1 MVHVEHG
8 TVKAAAVRGDHGSEA
23 GFCHE
28 ALLYSG
34 QDEFLQATAGFI
46 RDGISA
52 GEPALVVVS
61 AEKIAL
67 LRGDLGRD
75 AELVQFADMS
85 GVGSNPARIIPAW
98 RDFVTERGDAGRPA
112 RGIGEPI
119 GADHSPAELAEC
131 HRHESLLNVAF
142 AATQGFWLMCP
153 YDVEALDPAVVE
165 EALRNHPVVTAQEGR
180 RRSASYA
187 GLAAAAGQC
196 QERLPEPVPRPKELY
211 FEAASL
217 AALRQYVGLRAA
229 DAGLGSRHVEDVL
242 LAVNEVAT
250 NSLRHAGGAGVLR
263 VWEEPH
269 ALVCEVRDSGSFEM
283 PLAGR
288 ERPVHGQVG
297 GYGLWLANQVC
308 DLVQI
313 RSLPAGT
320 VVRLH
325 MRRA

>member
-1 MVHVEHG
+1 MR
-8 TVKAAAVRGDHGSEA
+8 AAAVRGDHKSDA

-34 QDEFLQATAGFI
+34 RDEFLQATGNFI
-46 RDGISA
+46 RDGIAA
-52 GEPALVVVS
+52 GEPVLVVVS

-67 LRGDLGRD
+67 LRGDLDRD
-75 AELVQFADMS
+75 AEFVQCADMS
-85 GVGSNPARIIPAW
+85 EVGSNPARIIQAW
-98 RDFVTERGDAGRPA
+98 RDFVAERGDPGRPA

-119 GADHSPAELAEC
+119 GSDRSPAELAEC
-131 HRHESLLNVAF
+131 QRHESLLNVAF
-142 AATQGFWLMCP
+142 AATNAFRLMCP
-153 YDVEALDPAVVE
+153 YDTETLDPAVVE
-165 EALRNHPVVTAQEGR
+165 EVLCSHPVVTADGAR
-180 RRSASYA
+180 RESASYM
-187 GLAAAAGQC
+187 GLEAAAGQC

-217 AALRQYVGLRAA
+217 VALRQYVALRAG
-229 DAGLGSRHVEDVL
+229 DAGLDSRRTEDVL

-263 VWEEPH
+263 VWEDPH
-269 ALVCEVRDSGSFEM
+269 GLVCEVRDGGSFDM

-288 ERPVHGQVG
+288 LRPIPGQLG
-297 GYGLWLANQVC
+297 GYGLWLANQLC
-308 DLVQI
+308 DLLQI